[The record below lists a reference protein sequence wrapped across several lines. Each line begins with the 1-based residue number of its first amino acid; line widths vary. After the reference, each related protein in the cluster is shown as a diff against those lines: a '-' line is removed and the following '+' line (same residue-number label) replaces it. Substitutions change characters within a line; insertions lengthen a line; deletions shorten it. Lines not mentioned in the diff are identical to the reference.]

1 MREVKKGKFVESLN
15 DFSFQLLE
23 KMREINGNKHQLNV
37 NAFKVNIKTMKMRSI
52 SSTKT
57 ENPREVTFHED
68 VIQLLTENEMVFTH

>member
-1 MREVKKGKFVESLN
+1 MREVKKGKLVESLN

-23 KMREINGNKHQLNV
+23 KMREINGNKYQLNV

-52 SSTKT
+52 SLTKT
-57 ENPREVTFHED
+57 EDSKEVKLHED